1 MAKNRKSKKK
11 KNSLKIIFTLLVFVL
26 IIIFS
31 YIIFNKFI
39 VPVWERYKEKPV
51 VTKEVPYEEEEE
63 RKEIQ
68 PVPTEEM
75 VEVNLYFSDSQAM
88 YLVPEKRKIPQTPS
102 LARQVVV
109 ELIKGPENSDL
120 YPTIPEGTQINEVYI
135 ADDIV
140 YIDLSEEIFKNHP
153 GGSSGELMTVYSI
166 VNTLTEI
173 PPIKGVQI
181 LVEGNE
187 MKSLV
192 GHVYISMPLLR
203 DESWVKPEN

>member
-1 MAKNRKSKKK
+1 MAKNRKLKKK
-11 KNSLKIIFTLLVFVL
+11 RNNTKIILSLL
-26 IIIFS
+26 IIIVLVIVG
-31 YIIFNKFI
+31 YLIFNKFI
-39 VPVWERYKEKPV
+39 VPAWERYTEKPV
-51 VTKEVPYEEEEE
+51 ITKEVPYKEEEIEKVE
-63 RKEIQ
+63 

-88 YLVPEKRKIPQTPS
+88 YLVPEKRKIPQTSS
-102 LARQVVV
+102 LARQAVI

-140 YIDLSEEIFKNHP
+140 YLDLSEEIFKNHP

-166 VNTLTEI
+166 VNTLTEV

-192 GHVYISMPLLR
+192 GHIDISMPLLR
-203 DESWVKPEN
+203 DEDWIKLEN

>member
-1 MAKNRKSKKK
+1 MAKNSKSKKK
-11 KNSLKIIFTLLVFVL
+11 KNNLKIIFTLLAFVL
-26 IIIFS
+26 ILFFS
-31 YIIFNKFI
+31 YTIFNKFI

-51 VTKEVPYEEEEE
+51 VTKEVPYKEEEI
-63 RKEIQ
+63 KEVQ

-88 YLVPEKRKIPQTPS
+88 YLFPEKRKITQTPS
-102 LARQVVV
+102 LARQVVI
-109 ELIKGPENSDL
+109 ELIKGPENPNL
-120 YPTIPEGTQINEVYI
+120 YPTIPKEAQVNEVYI

-173 PPIKGVQI
+173 TPIRGVQI

-187 MKSLV
+187 KESLV
-192 GHVYISMPLLR
+192 GHIDISMPLIR
-203 DESWVKPEN
+203 DENWIKPEN

>member
-1 MAKNRKSKKK
+1 MAKNRKLKKK
-11 KNSLKIIFTLLVFVL
+11 RNNLKIIFILLILVV
-26 IIIFS
+26 IVIFS
-31 YIIFNKFI
+31 YTIFNKFI
-39 VPVWERYKEKPV
+39 VPVWERYKEKPI
-51 VTKEVPYEEEEE
+51 VTKEVPYKEEK
-63 RKEIQ
+63 KEVE

-102 LARQVVV
+102 LARQAVI
-109 ELIKGPENSDL
+109 ELIKGPESSDF
-120 YPTIPEGTQINEVYI
+120 YTTIPEGTQVNEVYI
-135 ADDIV
+135 ADGIA

-173 PPIKGVQI
+173 PPIKSVQI

-192 GHVYISMPLLR
+192 GHIDISMPLLR
-203 DESWVKPEN
+203 DEDWIKP

>member
-11 KNSLKIIFTLLVFVL
+11 KNNLKIIFTLLILAV

-31 YIIFNKFI
+31 YSIFNKFI
-39 VPVWERYKEKPV
+39 VPAWEKYTEKPIKEAPYKEKEI
-51 VTKEVPYEEEEE
+51 KEV
-63 RKEIQ
+63 Q

-75 VEVNLYFSDSQAM
+75 VEINLYFSDSQAM
-88 YLVPEKRKIPQTPS
+88 YLVPEKREIPQTPS
-102 LARQVVV
+102 LAKQAVI
-109 ELIKGPENSDL
+109 ELIKGPENSAF
-120 YPTIPEGTQINEVYI
+120 YPTIPHGTQVNEVYI
-135 ADDIV
+135 VDDII

-173 PPIKGVQI
+173 PSIRGVQI

-187 MKSLV
+187 TKSLV
-192 GHVYISMPLLR
+192 GHIDISMPLLR
-203 DESWVKPEN
+203 EENWIKPEN